1 MIDVPI
7 VIPMFLITTI
17 VFSIH
22 LIHLSNM
29 SQFLSQFFSLSSLYW
44 PFTWSTSATMVFS
57 SCSVGNSPNC
67 IITVP
72 SSYNDQKYVTFS
84 IYQKAHKYPPDCI
97 ITVPSS
103 KMINKMSIYFPFL
116 RFIVT
121 SISHK
126 VSKSLIFMI
135 SFKAMMIE
143 PPFLEMWPSREGP
156 VKRL

>member
-1 MIDVPI
+1 
-7 VIPMFLITTI
+7 
-17 VFSIH
+17 
-22 LIHLSNM
+22 M
-29 SQFLSQFFSLSSLYW
+29 SQLLSQCFSLQPLFS
-44 PFTWSTSATMVFS
+44 PFTWSTSATCPNFCPNFFHYHHCIGHSPDPPQQPWSLVLALLETLLIAS
-57 SCSVGNSPNC
+57 SLCQAPTMIKNMSLF
-67 IITVP
+67 
-72 SSYNDQKYVTFS
+72 Q
-84 IYQKAHKYPPDCI
+84 YQKANKYPPDCI